1 MLSCPVL
8 EVGVFRRGISVLKY
22 ASEALR
28 NDEEV
33 VSLAA
38 QCGKIIKAL
47 PISWR
52 KMVKFSH

>member
-1 MLSCPVL
+1 
-8 EVGVFRRGISVLKY
+8 VGVFRRGISVLKY

-47 PISWR
+47 PILDK